1 MKRFIFANPI
11 MSPGKLTPDQPENH
25 SQLACL
31 HQIDIAV
38 SFPILIALKNTVTAG
53 ETVHLTIIKT
63 VGHDCTE
70 KNYKTFFEELDAIR
84 YGYDLYGLYRTY
96 YKDLEQPKQLQTKL
110 KKERKDG
117 KIDPDFVAWR
127 QAEIDRI
134 HQERTPLFSYEIEII
149 ETPYNEK
156 PDTQVRLLFQMLQKL
171 EHAVE
176 EDIYVDLSFGSKP
189 IPIVMNM
196 ALTYAY
202 QHGDGILPKCMSYA
216 QFEYDGKNVSKLY
229 DVSSLLFLQ
238 SAIINLEKSDL
249 ENPIEAVQK
258 MLHLDDSEEV

>member
-1 MKRFIFANPI
+1 M
-11 MSPGKLTPDQPENH
+11 
-25 SQLACL
+25 
-31 HQIDIAV
+31 
-38 SFPILIALKNTVTAG
+38 
-53 ETVHLTIIKT
+53 
-63 VGHDCTE
+63 
-70 KNYKTFFEELDAIR
+70 
-84 YGYDLYGLYRTY
+84 
-96 YKDLEQPKQLQTKL
+96 
-110 KKERKDG
+110 
-117 KIDPDFVAWR
+117 
-127 QAEIDRI
+127 
-134 HQERTPLFSYEIEII
+134 HQERTPLFSYEIETI

-156 PDTQVRLLFQMLQKL
+156 PDTQVRLLFQTIQTL
-171 EHAVE
+171 ESAVD

-216 QFEYDGKNVSKLY
+216 QFEYDGKNLSKLY

-258 MLHLDDSEEV
+258 MLHLDDPEEV